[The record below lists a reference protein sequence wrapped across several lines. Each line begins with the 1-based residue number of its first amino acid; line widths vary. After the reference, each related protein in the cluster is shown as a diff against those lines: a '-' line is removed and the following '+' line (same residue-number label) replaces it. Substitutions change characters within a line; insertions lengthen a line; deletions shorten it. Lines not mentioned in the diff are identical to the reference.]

1 MRAFQSTELPQQI
14 KRVWQL
20 SVPAILTQISSIVM
34 QYIDSAMVGIWGA
47 DASAAI
53 GLVATSTWLLGRP
66 LFRSIGRFFRSDCA
80 PCGGQG

>member
-34 QYIDSAMVGIWGA
+34 QYIDSAMVGNLGGGC
-47 DASAAI
+47 I
-53 GLVATSTWLLGRP
+53 GGNRPCCYQHMAFRRP